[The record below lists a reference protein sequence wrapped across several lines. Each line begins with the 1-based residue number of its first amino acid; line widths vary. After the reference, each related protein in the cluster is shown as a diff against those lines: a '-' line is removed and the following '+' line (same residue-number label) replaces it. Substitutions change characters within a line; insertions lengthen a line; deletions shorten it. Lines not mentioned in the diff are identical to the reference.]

1 MRRAPARLAALA
13 GCAGLA
19 AAAVMLAACADGRR
33 PVAEGL
39 GKWPND
45 YMSNPESPHGPST
58 GAPFETPEQKIAR
71 LEEENAWL
79 RQQNARLE
87 EQNTRLVE
95 RIEELERRLG
105 LSSRNSGKPP
115 SSDGLKK
122 PKAKRRTRS
131 QRGKSERKPGG
142 QPGHKG
148 ETLRRTDHPNRVED
162 HFPPACEGC
171 GSSLPEAAMTGTPLA
186 RQVFDLPEVRPLEV
200 TEHRAHAKC
209 CRHCGTVTRAAF
221 PAGVSAPVQYGSR
234 IAGVAVY
241 LQHAHFLPEDR
252 LSQVMAELFGAP
264 VTAATLAA
272 MSDRAADRLRDSAS
286 HVQDLAAG
294 TARVKHLDET
304 GFRIGGQTQ
313 WLHVI
318 CTPHLAAFRVSA
330 RRGDLLSGVSG
341 IVVHDHW
348 KPYFTLE
355 GMEHG
360 LRNAHHLRELQA
372 LVDIEGEGWAG
383 QMQQLLRRANRAAR
397 IAQGKDT
404 AVPATLVALI
414 ERRYDRIVAEALAF
428 HESQPPLSP
437 PKPGK
442 RGRRKRRIGHN
453 LALRLRDRK
462 CAVLR
467 FLTDLEVPFTNN
479 EAERDLRM
487 MKLRQKISGGFR
499 SAKGAENFAILRSVI
514 ATARK
519 QGWNIIESLISPSDR
534 LIPALKCT

>member
-1 MRRAPARLAALA
+1 
-13 GCAGLA
+13 
-19 AAAVMLAACADGRR
+19 
-33 PVAEGL
+33 
-39 GKWPND
+39 
-45 YMSNPESPHGPST
+45 MSNPESPRGPST
-58 GAPFETPEQKIAR
+58 GAQPESSEQKIAR

-105 LSSRNSGKPP
+105 LSSRNSAKPP

-122 PKAKRRTRS
+122 PRAKRRTQS
-131 QRGKSERKPGG
+131 QRGKSGRKPGG

-148 ETLRRTDHPNRVED
+148 ETLRRTDHPDRVEN
-162 HFPPACEGC
+162 HVPAACEGC
-171 GSSLPEAAMTGTPLA
+171 GSSLSAAATAGVSHA
-186 RQVFDLPEVRPLEV
+186 RQVFDLPEARALEV

-209 CRHCGTVTRAAF
+209 CGHCGTLTRAAF
-221 PAGVSAPVQYGSR
+221 PEGVSAPVQYGSR

-272 MSDRAADRLRDSAS
+272 MSERAADRLRGVAT
-286 HVQDLAAG
+286 HIQELAAG

-318 CTPHLAAFRVSA
+318 GTPHLAAFRVSA

-355 GMEHG
+355 GVEHG
-360 LRNAHHLRELQA
+360 LCNAHHLRELQA

-383 QMQQLLRRANRAAR
+383 PMQQLLRRANRAAR
-397 IAQGKDT
+397 IAQDKDI

-414 ERRYDRIVAEALAF
+414 ERRYDEIIAEALAF

-442 RGRRKRRIGHN
+442 RGRKKRRIGHN

-467 FLTDLEVPFTNN
+467 FLTDPEVAFTNN

-514 ATARK
+514 TTARK
-519 QGWNIIESLISPSDR
+519 QGWNIIEALISPSDR
-534 LIPALKCT
+534 LIATVTCA